1 MICNSLAKSLQ
12 SGLTHY
18 LTNIVAN
25 NAEKVENFIIQRLLY
40 RIKSLTLQTKRDMDK
55 KNKEIEISEPRM
67 VKSHDVKL
75 DTEYAEWI
83 AEVKYRYRSAQVKA
97 AVKVNGEKLL
107 FNWQMGRDLVQK
119 KAEERWGAGVVEQV
133 SLDLRREFPQEDG
146 FSARNLHYMKQWY
159 LYYTTEASKLQRPIA
174 EIVLMTGIEV
184 KSAKLQ
190 RPVAELKEEKLQRP
204 IGELVK
210 QPVSE
215 TENYPNDEFP
225 LPFAL
230 VPWGQHIEIITRSE
244 SLEEALFYMQ
254 HVIEKGLS
262 RTALVNCY
270 KAHLY
275 EHQGKIVNNFST
287 YLPEPQSHLVQEVLK
302 ENYDFGFA
310 TIDHEPFEE
319 RELEDALTND
329 VTNLL
334 LEMGTG
340 FAFMGR
346 QKEIIVGGRSR
357 KIDLLFYHVR
367 LRCYIACEIKVKPF
381 EPEFTG
387 KLNYYVSAVDE
398 LVKAPD
404 DNPTI
409 GLLICSDMDKT
420 DVQWSFR
427 GITTPMG
434 VAITTISVSKICYLP
449 KSN

>member
-1 MICNSLAKSLQ
+1 M
-12 SGLTHY
+12 
-18 LTNIVAN
+18 
-25 NAEKVENFIIQRLLY
+25 E
-40 RIKSLTLQTKRDMDK
+40 
-55 KNKEIEISEPRM
+55 EIISESLI
-67 VKSHDVKL
+67 VKSHDVTL
-75 DTEYAEWI
+75 DSEYAEWI
-83 AEVKYRYRSAQVKA
+83 AEVKHRYRSAQIKTSF
-97 AVKVNGEKLL
+97 KVNAEKLL
-107 FNWQMGRDLVQK
+107 WNWQMGRDLVQK
-119 KAEERWGAGVVEQV
+119 KAEERWGAGIVEQV
-133 SLDLRREFPQEDG
+133 SLDLRREFPFSSN
-146 FSARNLHYMKQWY
+146 FSARNLWYMKQWY
-159 LYYTTEASKLQRPIA
+159 LFYTEN
-174 EIVLMTGIEV
+174 M
-184 KSAKLQ
+184 
-190 RPVAELKEEKLQRP
+190 EKLKQ
-204 IGELVK
+204 LVSEILPPNEYEKKLLQIDDDGAKKLK

-215 TENYPNDEFP
+215 NWNDASNDFP
-225 LPFAL
+225 IPFAL

-254 HVIEKGLS
+254 HVIDKGLS

-270 KAHLY
+270 KAHLFD
-275 EHQGKIVNNFST
+275 HQGKIVNNFST
-287 YLPEPQSHLVQEVLK
+287 YLPKPQSHLVQEVLK

-310 TIDHEPFEE
+310 TVDHEPFEE
-319 RELEDALTND
+319 RELEDALTSD

-346 QKEIIVGGRSR
+346 QREIIVGGRSR

-434 VAITTISVSKICYLP
+434 VATYNNIRIKDVLP
-449 KSN
+449 TQEQLKERMELLQKEIRATKRLMKKSSE